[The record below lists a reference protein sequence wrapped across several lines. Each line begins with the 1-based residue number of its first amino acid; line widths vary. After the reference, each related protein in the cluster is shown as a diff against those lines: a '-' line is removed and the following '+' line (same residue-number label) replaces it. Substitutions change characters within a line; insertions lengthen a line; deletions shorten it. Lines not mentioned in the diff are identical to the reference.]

1 MTTPPNVPTINVIRL
16 DHGFA
21 DPALSDISRGAV
33 FRLRDGGRVELIVR
47 GAVDAYACEGPR
59 VETHQLMIA
68 PSSLGPSRRVELIQ
82 VHTLEQLVGA
92 PEARLAV
99 EHFAAGRLQDAARYA
114 MAAGAPWRALVDLF
128 GGPA

>member
-1 MTTPPNVPTINVIRL
+1 MSTPPIVPPINVIRL

-21 DPALSDISRGAV
+21 DPALTDISHGAV
-33 FRLRDGGRVELIVR
+33 FRLRDGARVELLVR

-59 VETHQLMIA
+59 VETHQLLIA

-82 VHTLEQLVGA
+82 VHALEQLLGA
-92 PEARLAV
+92 PEAQLAL
-99 EHFAAGRLQDAARYA
+99 EHFTAGRLQDAARFA
-114 MAAGAPWRALVDLF
+114 MAAGARWRALVDLF